1 MGAERVR
8 RPLATWPVTLGSFVL
23 GFAVADVT
31 GVRPLGGLVLLAGVL
46 WCLPRWWRG
55 AGAAAAVGLTV
66 AYAAAFVASHGFAD
80 VVGAYPSV
88 LLLGATLGAG
98 AWSLVD
104 AREPVT
110 PAR

>member
-1 MGAERVR
+1 MP
-8 RPLATWPVTLGSFVL
+8 RPLPTWPVAFGSFVL

-55 AGAAAAVGLTV
+55 ASPAVAIALSL
-66 AYAAAFVASHGFAD
+66 AYFAAFVASHGFAD

-88 LLLGATLGAG
+88 LLLGAALGAA
-98 AWSLVD
+98 AWALVD
-104 AREPVT
+104 ARERA
-110 PAR
+110 PAG